1 MRMSFEMTRIKQ
13 IFDSTCIEDIEGAV
27 RAEMERF
34 RPHVKPGSRIAV
46 TAGSRGIDRI
56 DRLIRTA
63 VEILRGWNATPV
75 LIPSMG
81 SHGGATAAGQ
91 LEILE
96 GLKITE
102 ETAGAPI
109 LSSMEV
115 VEAGYI
121 ENNGVSLPV
130 VLDKNAWECDG
141 ILVINRVKPHTS
153 FHGETESGIVKMIA
167 IGLGKKVQA
176 MNIHK
181 YGTWGLKELLV
192 PAAKK
197 IIDTGRIIG
206 GIGIVENA
214 YDRISEIKGFLPDEI
229 ADGDRQLLRKARE
242 LMPSLPA
249 EQLDILIVD
258 EMGKD
263 ISGTGMDTNI
273 IGRLMI
279 NGEPEPESPSIRRIV
294 VLSLTKG
301 TRGNAYGMGLADF
314 VTASLAE
321 RIDYRATYMNA
332 LSSTFT
338 GRARLPV
345 VAEDEREATDM
356 ALRSCGIDD
365 PERARVIRIRNT
377 LSLGEMMVSKTV
389 LQEIEDRKDIVV
401 CNKQGHDV

>member
-1 MRMSFEMTRIKQ
+1 MALEMTRIRQ
-13 IFDSTCIEDIEGAV
+13 LFDSTCLEDIEGAIK
-27 RAEMERF
+27 AEMERF
-34 RPHVKPGSRIAV
+34 RPHVKPDSRIAV

-63 VEILRGWNATPV
+63 VEILKGWNARPV
-75 LIPSMG
+75 LIPAMG

-96 GLKITE
+96 GLGITE

-115 VEAGYI
+115 VETGYI

-130 VLDKNAWECDG
+130 VVDKNAWECDG
-141 ILVINRVKPHTS
+141 ILVMNRVKPHTS

-176 MNIHK
+176 TNIHR
-181 YGTWGLKELLV
+181 YGTRGLKELLV
-192 PAAKK
+192 PAARKV
-197 IIDTGRIIG
+197 IDTGRIIG

-214 YDRISEIKGFLPDEI
+214 YDRIYKIKGFLPDEI
-229 ADGDRQLLRKARE
+229 TDGDRQLLRKARE
-242 LMPSLPA
+242 RMPCLPA

-294 VLSLTKG
+294 VLGLTPG

-321 RIDYRATYMNA
+321 KIDYRATYMNA

-345 VAEDEREATDM
+345 VAADEREATDM
-356 ALRSCGIDD
+356 ALRSCGIDN
-365 PERARVIRIRNT
+365 PGKARVIRIKNT

-389 LQEIEDRKDIVV
+389 LQEIGDKKNIVV